1 MLSLSL
7 VALVVL
13 GPQGAKAKQQVKK
26 PVVKPTVIG
35 QVQMPG
41 DNGKLETLY
50 SMGDAG
56 TQLNFRL
63 DKVSFATRAAMVE
76 DTVVADADHKLLI
89 LNFTV
94 QNPLKSDQRL
104 TYDNFKFT
112 VVSPDGQNEEFDG
125 WIYHP
130 TLKTR
135 LDTSL
140 KPAQNVQAVA
150 VFPIHAKGP
159 VDKLIVK
166 RGEGKVLRYDLR
178 GKIPALTGTYAASA
192 DVAQPEASG
201 KVGTPFE
208 LNELDWTVEKVE
220 SVTTPIGDYT
230 PEEGEQLIA
239 VTAVAKNPTMKPLGV
254 SYNTVAPSMK
264 DANGETIEW
273 TQDFVS
279 MSSGKTLEST
289 LKPSEQVR
297 GRFLFKAPAAMK
309 PTSLTLADN
318 NTRRSVTI
326 ALP

>member
-1 MLSLSL
+1 MLALPVL
-7 VALVVL
+7 ALVL
-13 GPQGAKAKQQVKK
+13 LAAQGAKAKPPVKK
-26 PVVKPTVIG
+26 PSVKPTVIG

-63 DKVSFATRAAMVE
+63 DKAAFATRAAMVE
-76 DTVVADADHKLLI
+76 DTVVADADHKLLV

-94 QNPLKSDQRL
+94 ANPLKNDQRL
-104 TYDNFKFT
+104 TYDSFKFT

-135 LDTSL
+135 LDTTL

-150 VFPIHAKGP
+150 VVPVHAKGP
-159 VDKLIVK
+159 IDKLIIK

-192 DVAQPEASG
+192 DVAQPEASA
-201 KVGTPFE
+201 KVGTSFE
-208 LNELDWTVEKVE
+208 LNQLDWTVEKVE
-220 SVTTPIGDYT
+220 SVSAAIGDHT
-230 PEEGEQLIA
+230 PEEGEQLIV
-239 VTAVAKNPTMKPLGV
+239 VTATAKNPTMMPV
-254 SYNTVAPSMK
+254 AVAYNTLTPSMK

-279 MSSGKTLEST
+279 MSSGKTLEAT
-289 LKPSEQVR
+289 LKPGEQVR
-297 GRFLFKAPAAMK
+297 GRFVFKAPTAIKA
-309 PTSLTLADN
+309 TSLTLTDSN
-318 NTRRSVTI
+318 LRRAVNI
-326 ALP
+326 AVP